1 MSLPP
6 LPPIKFADLAAAL
19 LAQADSLLAQ
29 WLPGGSVKGHEYFV
43 HSVWR
48 DEKTPSLSVRLQG
61 NNAGRWQDH
70 GGDRKGGDLLS
81 LYAAINSLDQGQAA
95 LQLARQLGLEDV
107 AGVRRA
113 GADYV
118 APPAAVQPKAPAK
131 VVAISDKETWTAEP
145 VVPAHAPAPTFWH
158 FEYKSDKR
166 QAPIDH
172 QAEYRRD
179 ADLFGYVLRFL
190 KTDGGKEPLPHTWCT
205 GSRDGGSAWKWKQFA
220 EPRPLYLPLGTLA
233 ADTTVVLVEG
243 EKKAGV
249 LQDLL
254 QAGAPGV
261 YTVAS
266 WPGGGKAWSKANWQ
280 WLAGRTVLL
289 WPDCDGQREAL
300 STAERDAT
308 PDVLARQ
315 VLQQAK
321 PIFPADKQPGM
332 KAMMGIGAHLRD
344 AHGCTVSMLAIPA
357 PGAVESG
364 WDCADAINT
373 DGWDFARV
381 LAFFGTAAPL
391 VADGAETKK
400 IERPVN
406 TVGGDHAGGGG
417 HGGDGGGEGGEGG
430 DDDDREPAWLM
441 LYWDDK
447 KKFWRTSRKLVI
459 AALTHDALLAPVL
472 GLNELSNN
480 IECRQPWPWAGAK
493 VGQLK
498 GVDDLRLGAWLTER
512 YGLPSIPRAALM
524 EAIESVA
531 HARPFHPVR
540 QYLHGLKW
548 DGVER
553 INKWLMYVLGETPA
567 SMTKPRAEYLSLVG
581 RYWLLG
587 MVHRVMQPGC
597 KFDYCPVLEGPGG
610 LGKSTLVEVLAG
622 TAFYSDTHFDVAR
635 GKEGQEQV
643 QGLWL
648 YEIAELANFGKAE
661 IGLIK
666 AFITAKVDRY
676 RPSYGRT
683 VESYQRQCV
692 LVGTT
697 NENTYLR
704 DRTGN
709 RRFWPVPVRERIKLN
724 WLRKWRELLLAE
736 AYQLYQEGAA
746 YTPSHEEEARLFVP
760 MQARRLME
768 TAVTSALREVLTR
781 NPVGN
786 ATGMVVNNLTKFVTM
801 AQLVLA
807 LGTDAAKS
815 AAGLEGQIKTWMEYE
830 GWVYSKKQINGV
842 RAHGWT
848 RPEKWPATDID
859 ADAEFDDLP
868 MPSQTPAQPDAPGAA
883 DQADAANPPDQAK
896 PANPYDSFYGD
907 ADDAP
912 F

>member
-19 LAQADSLLAQ
+19 LAQADSLLSQ

-48 DEKTPSLSVRLQG
+48 DEKTPSLSIRLQG
-61 NNAGRWQDH
+61 NSAGCWQDH
-70 GGDRKGGDLLS
+70 GGDKKGGDLLS
-81 LYAAINSLDQGQAA
+81 LYAAINNLDQGQAA

-113 GADYV
+113 GADHV
-118 APPAAVQPKAPAK
+118 APPPVVLPKAPAR
-131 VVAISDKETWTAEP
+131 VVHLSDKETWTAEP
-145 VVPAHAPAPTFWH
+145 TVPAHAPVPTFWH
-158 FEYKSDKR
+158 FEYRSDER

-172 QAEYRRD
+172 RAEYRRD
-179 ADLFGYVLRFL
+179 DVLFGYVVRFI
-190 KTDGGKEPLPHTWCT
+190 KTDGKKEPLPHTWCT
-205 GSRDGGSAWKWKQFA
+205 GSRDGGSGWKWKQFA
-220 EPRPLYLPLGTLA
+220 QPRPLYLPLGTLA
-233 ADTTVVLVEG
+233 PNTTVVLVEG

-249 LQDLL
+249 LQTLL
-254 QAGAPGV
+254 EAGAPGI
-261 YTVAS
+261 YTVAA
-266 WPGGGKAWSKANWQ
+266 WPGGGKAWDKADWQ
-280 WLAGRTVLL
+280 WLQGRTVLL
-289 WPDCDGQREAL
+289 WPDCDGQREPL
-300 STAERDAT
+300 STAQRDAT
-308 PDVLARQ
+308 PDELARQ
-315 VLQQAK
+315 VLQQAQ
-321 PIFPADKQPGM
+321 PILPAAKQPGM
-332 KAMMGIGAHLRD
+332 KAMLGIGAHLRD
-344 AHGCTVSMLAIPA
+344 AHAATVSMLQIPE

-373 DGWDFARV
+373 DGWDFERV
-381 LAFFGTAAPL
+381 LAFFGTATPL
-391 VADGAETKK
+391 AKDAEAKK

-406 TVGGDHAGGGG
+406 TAGGGESGGG
-417 HGGDGGGEGGEGG
+417 HGGGDGGGDGS
-430 DDDDREPAWLM
+430 DDADGPPAWLRP
-441 LYWDDK
+441 YWDAK
-447 KKFWRTSRKLVI
+447 KSFWRTSRKLVI
-459 AALTHDALLAPVL
+459 AALTNDVQLCVVL

-480 IECRQPWPWAGAK
+480 IECRLPWPWPGAK
-493 VGQLK
+493 AGQLK
-498 GVDDLRLGAWLTER
+498 GVDDLRLGEWLSQQ
-512 YGLPSIPRAALM
+512 YGLPAIPRAALM
-524 EAIESVA
+524 EAIETVA
-531 HARPFHPVR
+531 HSRPYHPVR
-540 QYLHGLKW
+540 ECLHGLEW

-553 INKWLMYVLGETPA
+553 INKWLMYALGETPA

-709 RRFWPVPVRERIKLN
+709 RRFWPVPVRERIKLA

-736 AYQLYQEGAA
+736 AYALYTEGAA

-781 NPVGN
+781 DPIGN
-786 ATGMVVNNLTKFVTM
+786 ATGQVVNNLTKFVTM

-848 RPEKWPATDID
+848 RPAKWPATDID

-868 MPSQTPAQPDAPGAA
+868 MPGKADAQPDAPAADGVGGAA
-883 DQADAANPPDQAK
+883 DQASPADQAA

-907 ADDAP
+907 DDAAP